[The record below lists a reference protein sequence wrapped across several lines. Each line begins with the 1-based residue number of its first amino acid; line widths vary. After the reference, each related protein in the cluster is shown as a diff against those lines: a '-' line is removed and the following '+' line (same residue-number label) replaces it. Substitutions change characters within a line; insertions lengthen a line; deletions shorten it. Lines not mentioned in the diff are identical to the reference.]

1 MSTTA
6 HPAQQ
11 TRAGSG
17 VLLVIGSC
25 ISLQFGAALATQ
37 LFAPLGSW
45 GVTTLRLVLGAVV
58 LLVLTRPAV
67 RAWDR
72 RQWRAVALFGVTMA
86 LMNGFFYAAIARIP
100 LGVAVALEFLGPLVL
115 SAVTSRRVMDFA
127 WVGLALGG
135 MGLLGA
141 QSVLGGAG
149 LDPLGVVFALI
160 AGLFWAGYVLAS
172 GHVGRLVPGTG
183 GLAASMTAAGL
194 LLLPVGAPS
203 VVRAGQEPHLL
214 GLALLTAL
222 LASVIPYSLEP
233 AFAALFGWLLLSQP
247 IEGLRLLVIA
257 LVVLASMG
265 TTVSA
270 SLGARRTRRRVAR
283 QAEDEPAGLV
293 PPEEVVVGGGH
304 RRPAGGGRRTGSA
317 ERFTSGAGTVASP
330 GVSSRRDHRM
340 RWDGRGY
347 PGPHASLRLRRR
359 LRPVHPGGGL
369 PAPTRRSGCCGR
381 GADGAALLPGARGAG
396 WRRPRALH
404 PRGPVRAGPG
414 AGGHPSGGW
423 LCGGSP
429 GGSGARDARG
439 VGAAG
444 PRGLGARGDRPGAA
458 GLPAPG
464 GSAGRPGDPG
474 PPRRP
479 GGPPG
484 VRVGGPASSGAQSAL
499 PAGWLSW
506 GHAALSADP
515 DPRR

>member
-1 MSTTA
+1 MTATA

-183 GLAASMTAAGL
+183 GLAASMTVAGL

-222 LASVIPYSLEP
+222 LASVIPYSLELAALRRVPAQVFSILLSLEP

-247 IEGLRLLVIA
+247 IEGLRLLAIA

-270 SLGARRTRRRVAR
+270 SLGARRTRRREAR

-293 PPEEVVVGGGH
+293 PPEEVVVGVG
-304 RRPAGGGRRTGSA
+304 TGA
-317 ERFTSGAGTVASP
+317 LPVVA
-330 GVSSRRDHRM
+330 
-340 RWDGRGY
+340 
-347 PGPHASLRLRRR
+347 A
-359 LRPVHPGGGL
+359 
-369 PAPTRRSGCCGR
+369 APE
-381 GADGAALLPGARGAG
+381 A
-396 WRRPRALH
+396 
-404 PRGPVRAGPG
+404 
-414 AGGHPSGGW
+414 PSG
-423 LCGGSP
+423 SRQ
-429 GGSGARDARG
+429 AQ
-439 VGAAG
+439 G
-444 PRGLGARGDRPGAA
+444 PSHPLG
-458 GLPAPG
+458 
-464 GSAGRPGDPG
+464 
-474 PPRRP
+474 
-479 GGPPG
+479 
-484 VRVGGPASSGAQSAL
+484 
-499 PAGWLSW
+499 
-506 GHAALSADP
+506 
-515 DPRR
+515 